1 VESGSGCGVGER
13 LWSRGA
19 VEESG
24 SVFGVVEVLEVLYA
38 ILLVCCCG
46 SWNRR
51 TALLMVAGVVE
62 RLWSLGAFVESGS
75 VVESGRVCGAVVVL
89 EGLYC

>member
-1 VESGSGCGVGER
+1 
-13 LWSRGA
+13 
-19 VEESG
+19 
-24 SVFGVVEVLEVLYA
+24 
-38 ILLVCCCG
+38 
-46 SWNRR
+46 
-51 TALLMVAGVVE
+51 MVAGVVE